1 MMRES
6 MKVPLKV
13 VKKLLKVVHNIS
25 VAQKGVSLNVNPII
39 LMATLKL
46 YSTNKISGVAGILSA
61 IAILCALMPV
71 SRR

>member
-1 MMRES
+1 MMCES

-25 VAQKGVSLNVNPII
+25 VARKGVSLNVNPII

-46 YSTNKISGVAGILSA
+46 YSTNKIPGVAGILSA